1 MMPNVSDV
9 IDFENGEMDHEDV
22 AEFFQGMI
30 NSGVVWQLQGFYG
43 RTAVALIEAGD
54 CVTADDYMAGVAVRE
69 DEIREEARANGQFG
83 VGA

>member
-1 MMPNVSDV
+1 MMPNITDI
-9 IDFENGEMDHEDV
+9 IDFENGEMDEERM
-22 AEFFQGMI
+22 AEFFQGII

-54 CVTADDYMAGVAVRE
+54 CVTAEDFVAGEAVAA
-69 DEIREEARANGQFG
+69 EEAREKALANGQFG

>member
-1 MMPNVSDV
+1 MMPNITDI
-9 IDFENGEMDHEDV
+9 IDFENGAMDEEQM

-30 NSGVVWQLQGFYG
+30 NSGAVWQLQGFYG

-54 CVTADDYMAGVAVRE
+54 CVTADDYAAGEA
-69 DEIREEARANGQFG
+69 IREEEEREEVLANGQFG

>member
-1 MMPNVSDV
+1 MMPNVSDM
-9 IDFENGEMDHEDV
+9 IDFENGEMDPEDV

-30 NSGVVWQLQGFYG
+30 NSGVVWQLQGFKG

-54 CVTADDYMAGVAVRE
+54 CVTADEYVAIEAVRAE
-69 DEIREEARANGQFG
+69 EAREEAWANGRFG